1 MSDQDDASRPPRPAI
16 PPFARPAGAPRGPL
30 RPLEPGAARSPF
42 PGAPVPPVRPATPEP
57 PAAPAPPAAP
67 SARGARPATPGRS
80 LTADR
85 AEDAAQDPSPAG
97 DDAEDPSPTANHARE
112 SSPTGDHAPDP
123 SPTGDH
129 APDPSPTGDRE
140 PVSPS
145 AEDEPASTASVA
157 APRLASTPQHLDVPS
172 RVPSPA
178 RSSTPVAVLGMT
190 LLDAGE
196 TATESAGANAADP
209 VNAPHAAGPS
219 EATEGAAEAPAGFG
233 LEALLKMQEPLEGEV
248 LESGVRASLAAT
260 EASSDAPEPPEATP
274 AVPGAFSWPP
284 APART
289 ISEPATSGRRPAGG
303 DDPPEI
309 DLGLTDEDL
318 ALDDVIPAAEPPAA
332 IDDPAEVILGE
343 IEAEVAVEGAEESD
357 QSDFGSDAADVIIGE
372 IEAEVA
378 AAGAGEPDQPDVG
391 SDPGRATT
399 VPRMATPLGTMRVP
413 AIPAANLSVAAAIE
427 AVARKLR
434 AGEIV
439 IPTVR
444 PPESD
449 EASLA
454 LALSAV
460 LGNRH

>member
-1 MSDQDDASRPPRPAI
+1 MSEQDDANRPPRPAI

-42 PGAPVPPVRPATPEP
+42 PGAPVPPVRPATPESP
-57 PAAPAPPAAP
+57 GAPTAPAAPP
-67 SARGARPATPGRS
+67 ARGARPATPGRS
-80 LTADR
+80 PTADH
-85 AEDAAQDPSPAG
+85 AQDPAQDPLPAG
-97 DDAEDPSPTANHARE
+97 DHAEDPSPTANHAQ
-112 SSPTGDHAPDP
+112 DP
-123 SPTGDH
+123 SPTGDN
-129 APDPSPTGDRE
+129 E

-157 APRLASTPQHLDVPS
+157 APRLASTPQHLDVPA
-172 RVPSPA
+172 RVPSPT

-190 LLDAGE
+190 LLDDRM
-196 TATESAGANAADP
+196 TAPESAGADVADP
-209 VNAPHAAGPS
+209 VEPPRVAGPS
-219 EATEGAAEAPAGFG
+219 EATEAAAEAPASFG
-233 LEALLKMQEPLEGEV
+233 LESLPKMEEPSEGEV
-248 LESGVRASLAAT
+248 LESGGRASLEAT
-260 EASSDAPEPPEATP
+260 EASPEESEPPAAAPP
-274 AVPGAFSWPP
+274 APGAFSWPP

-289 ISEPATSGRRPAGG
+289 ISEPAKPARRPAG
-303 DDPPEI
+303 DDDAPEI

-318 ALDDVIPAAEPPAA
+318 ALDDVIPAAEPQAA

-343 IEAEVAVEGAEESD
+343 IEAEIAAEGAAES
-357 QSDFGSDAADVIIGE
+357 
-372 IEAEVA
+372 
-378 AAGAGEPDQPDVG
+378 DQPDVG
-391 SDPGRATT
+391 SDPARAAT
-399 VPRMATPLGTMRVP
+399 VSRIATPLSTMRVP
-413 AIPAANLSVAAAIE
+413 AIPEANLSVAAAIE

-439 IPTVR
+439 IPAVR